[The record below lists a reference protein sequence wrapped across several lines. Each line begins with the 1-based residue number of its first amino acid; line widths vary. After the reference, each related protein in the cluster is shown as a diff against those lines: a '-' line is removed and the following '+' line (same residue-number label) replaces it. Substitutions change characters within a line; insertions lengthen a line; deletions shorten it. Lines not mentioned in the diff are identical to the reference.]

1 MVTCSRHV
9 NDVAVSVTPSNATTE
24 PSTIVGLRNLAR
36 SGTTRVGLAAARY
49 RSGVSTYLVV
59 NRASTPAIS
68 STIAPSRKLTR
79 GRPVK
84 DSQKISSGQCQRYSE
99 YAIAPSDTNGAV
111 ASNRLAAGSPP
122 AGLGSSGPLAA
133 DERNGMVA
141 PTGTRA
147 HRPANSLTPSSSARH
162 ESIRS

>member
-68 STIAPSRKLTR
+68 STTAPSRKLTR

-111 ASNRLAAGSPP
+111 ASNRLGAGNRSAVVGSPILLD
-122 AGLGSSGPLAA
+122 AG
-133 DERNGMVA
+133 RMNRTVA
-141 PTGTRA
+141 PTGTSA
-147 HRPANSLTPSSSARH
+147 HGPRNCLKTSMC
-162 ESIRS
+162 